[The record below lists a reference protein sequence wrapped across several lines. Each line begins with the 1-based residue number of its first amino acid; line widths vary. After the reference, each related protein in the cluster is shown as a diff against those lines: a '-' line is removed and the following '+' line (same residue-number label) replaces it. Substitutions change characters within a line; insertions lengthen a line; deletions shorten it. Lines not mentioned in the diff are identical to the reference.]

1 MSSGTS
7 VDVVQPEIY
16 HLKDSYRIYWLATER
31 AILASVH
38 FRLYAL
44 NVTFCLWFLWNC
56 CKKMI
61 VIFTLPEYR
70 TSENDRA

>member
-1 MSSGTS
+1 MSSETS

-44 NVTFCLWFLWNC
+44 NVTLCLWFLWNC

-61 VIFTLPEYR
+61 VSCYLYTAR
-70 TSENDRA
+70 VSDQ